1 MCRGATEHPDE
12 GELRGRGGDL
22 LALPPRVG
30 LGRLDGQVDA
40 VLHDVPGAGV
50 GRLPTEVSS
59 VSGLG
64 DLDGTRGSRET

>member
-1 MCRGATEHPDE
+1 M
-12 GELRGRGGDL
+12 LS
-22 LALPPRVG
+22 PPRVG